1 MHKRTLTSEG
11 PFSTSTEPSSP
22 KTGDAV
28 IKTTTRK
35 TPANAADRTILV
47 RIFFFCI
54 TRRYLTLTRSLSKM
68 IFSLRTILII
78 LAFLASSSQGFL
90 SRKKVVAPSSSAESH
105 ASACAGPACA
115 GHQTWEEIQP
125 YNPEIRDERQKRSQK
140 TQQSSSA
147 HETYICSISAAVLAL
162 ALLGRICCSTV
173 LYARGDDDGNDPEP
187 PFSGGKDAAPLW
199 LAVIL
204 GVVKL
209 LRALGR
215 LPLVKVPYQL
225 CSNLVF
231 FVGKVPF
238 HFECLAAQRGE
249 RVRRDVA
256 YGDRPR
262 NRLDIY
268 LPDSSRGLPG
278 HAQYGR
284 AVVMMVHGGAWFFG
298 DKLYFAK
305 VQEASFSECT
315 VVAVNYTLH
324 PHATCEEMLVDVS
337 KAIAWTLNNIC
348 RPTHDD
354 HGAVPLVVFGHSS
367 GAHLVMLCAAYR

>member
-1 MHKRTLTSEG
+1 MLHSE
-11 PFSTSTEPSSP
+11 PF
-22 KTGDAV
+22 
-28 IKTTTRK
+28 
-35 TPANAADRTILV
+35 LYQ
-47 RIFFFCI
+47 FFFFGAFE
-54 TRRYLTLTRSLSKM
+54 SEM
-68 IFSLRTILII
+68 ILNLFSLRIILII

-90 SRKKVVAPSSSAESH
+90 SRKKVIAPSSSAESH

-125 YNPEIRDERQKRSQK
+125 YKPEIGGARQKRSPK

-147 HETYICSISAAVLAL
+147 HEIYICSISAAFLAL
-162 ALLGRICCSTV
+162 ALLGRICRSTV
-173 LYARGDDDGNDPEP
+173 LYARGDDGNDAEP

-225 CSNLVF
+225 CSNLGF

-354 HGAVPLVVFGHSS
+354 SAVPLVVFGHSS